1 MDVNTSEPKNN
12 DTCFGNVKEVRF
24 DQAKVA
30 QLKRGLKRRYCAD
43 SSFCRLDS
51 SFCRLF
57 IVVLTS
63 VDFQKYVFLRI

>member
-43 SSFCRLDS
+43 SSFCRL
-51 SFCRLF
+51 F

>member
-30 QLKRGLKRRYCAD
+30 QLKGD
-43 SSFCRLDS
+43 SSEDTVQ
-51 SFCRLF
+51 
-57 IVVLTS
+57 IVPFAGCL
-63 VDFQKYVFLRI
+63 